1 MPIDL
6 QLRRPSPI
14 SNLAN
19 AMDKHQQIIS
29 SQLQQRWIDAQQNI
43 MQRQQQQQERY
54 NKDRPGIS
62 YQIGDK
68 VLLFNVTQSHI
79 HGDKFKDKFDG
90 PFYIHDIVRPGTFK
104 LRTLDGRVRKNPI
117 HADLLKPYLERTEW
131 EPQIIIE

>member
-1 MPIDL
+1 ME
-6 QLRRPSPI
+6 
-14 SNLAN
+14 
-19 AMDKHQQIIS
+19 KHQQIIS
-29 SQLQQRWIDAQQNI
+29 SQLQQRRLDAQQNI
-43 MQRQQQQQERY
+43 MQRQQQQQECY
-54 NKDRPGIS
+54 NRDRPGIS

-90 PFYIHDIVRPGTFK
+90 PFYIHDIVRPGTYK
-104 LRTLDGRVRKNPI
+104 LRTSDERVRKNSI